1 MNKSLVLCSLIFGLI
16 LYSCSSSDEGDT
28 IAPQVS
34 IISPISGTEASGI
47 IIVQVLATDNV
58 EVERVNFLV
67 DGGLEET
74 KTLAPYD
81 FEWDTEP
88 FADGQTHELVAIAID
103 PSGNQSISPS
113 VSVTVPEPIITIN
126 ISNNLSLS
134 IEISIN
140 QSSTEEINAG
150 ASSTFIIDPVP
161 NVRVDWELI
170 PLLVGTDPIGDPMSG
185 FWDIDDPDDEIDLE
199 VDNVVGQGSNATIFF
214 NPIITNESSSRL
226 LMGVNWDLQAE
237 NRCNCVVPAFSDNV
251 NLGYYLLFS
260 NTQVRAYDED
270 NGYDAGG
277 FIFWDYSGNEADDG
291 CCFEDNVEEGSGSV
305 NLLNSTNL
313 TNIGIGG
320 SANPKNTRTS
330 NPNSGLADQPTADS
344 W

>member
-1 MNKSLVLCSLIFGLI
+1 MKKFLVLCSLIFGLI
-16 LYSCSSSDEGDT
+16 LYSCSSSDEEDT

-34 IISPISGTEASGI
+34 IISPISGTEASGV

-126 ISNNLSLS
+126 ISNQLSLS

-185 FWDIDDPDDEIDLE
+185 FWDIDDPEDVIDLE
-199 VDNVVGQGSNATIFF
+199 VDYIVGDGSNATFFF
-214 NPIITNESSSRL
+214 NPVIDNQSSTRL
-226 LMGVNWDLQAE
+226 LMGINWGLQSE
-237 NRCNCVVPAFSDNV
+237 NRCNCVVPEFSDNV
-251 NLGYYLLFS
+251 SLGYYLLFT
-260 NTQVRAYDED
+260 NTEVRAYNED
-270 NGYDAGG
+270 NGYDAGS
-277 FIFWDYSGNEADDG
+277 FHFWNDFSDG
-291 CCFEDNVEEGSGSV
+291 VQDGSGTI
-305 NLLNSTNL
+305 NLLNTTSFR
-313 TNIGIGG
+313 I
-320 SANPKNTRTS
+320 APRTHQS
-330 NPNSGLADQPTADS
+330 RSGASRTG
-344 W
+344 